1 LGQVIAEQGGDLD
14 DTLVMRQAELA
25 MLDEYNIIT
34 DTDPSEVTEGGAS
47 QAKPAGVVDPFGD
60 TPAPVV
66 DEEVTEDAE
75 D

>member
-1 LGQVIAEQGGDLD
+1 
-14 DTLVMRQAELA
+14 MRQQELA

-60 TPAPVV
+60 TPSPIT
-66 DEEVTEDAE
+66 DDDQEDANGG